1 MRALYD
7 SQLSFESSNPD
18 QRTWNVQVDRPRI
31 DSTMNSCSLWI
42 YADRIVAKVMNT
54 LGKLVTEK
62 PVDFVGFDNV
72 VEFNKNRQND
82 DNVVKAYKS

>member
-1 MRALYD
+1 MSTSSSSLPVPALFD
-7 SQLSFESSNPD
+7 TDASPTSFVNRHVGAS
-18 QRTWNVQVDRPRI
+18 
-31 DSTMNSCSLWI
+31 
-42 YADRIVAKVMNT
+42 

-82 DNVVKAYKS
+82 DNVVKAYKR